1 MVKPAGRKTYRRG
14 RKKNKC
20 IKENSDNKC
29 ILYHLNI
36 RGFNSKRISLENIV
50 RKLSPAIITLNETH
64 LKFKQKPKL
73 SNYFSYDRNRISE
86 SMGGISTF
94 VKNKDKDD
102 FIKICEGDQNDEFLV
117 TRHVNFIKPLNVIN
131 IYGEQECR
139 SKKADIED
147 RWGRILTEVL
157 KIERRNEFILLIGD
171 MNKQ

>member
-1 MVKPAGRKTYRRG
+1 
-14 RKKNKC
+14 
-20 IKENSDNKC
+20 
-29 ILYHLNI
+29 
-36 RGFNSKRISLENIV
+36 
-50 RKLSPAIITLNETH
+50 
-64 LKFKQKPKL
+64 
-73 SNYFSYDRNRISE
+73 
-86 SMGGISTF
+86 MGGISTF